1 MQEIKQSSQL
11 IDQRNGLFSK
21 DQVQVTNKPEKKNQL
36 LNHQKSMNQSDTEIL
51 SCPSQGDVCQE
62 SK

>member
-21 DQVQVTNKPEKKNQL
+21 DQVQITNKPEKKINFL
-36 LNHQKSMNQSDTEIL
+36 TIK
-51 SCPSQGDVCQE
+51 
-62 SK
+62 KA

>member
-21 DQVQVTNKPEKKNQL
+21 DQVQITNKPEKKKINFL
-36 LNHQKSMNQSDTEIL
+36 TIK
-51 SCPSQGDVCQE
+51 
-62 SK
+62 KA